1 MTKLDDD
8 LQKLAKFWFA
18 IRTRDRVDL
27 LYKTAAT
34 ICRHASYG
42 LLISPEPKPTGLCS
56 LPQV

>member
-8 LQKLAKFWFA
+8 LQNLAKFWFA

-27 LYKTAAT
+27 LFKTAAT

-42 LLISPEPKPTGLCS
+42 LLISPEPKPT
-56 LPQV
+56 